1 MVLKINRGWTGYRSI
16 EVADLVGVTAGSAH
30 QR

>member
-1 MVLKINRGWTGYRSI
+1 MELKINRGWTGNPATA
-16 EVADLVGVTAGSAH
+16 VADLIGVTAGSAK

>member
-1 MVLKINRGWTGYRSI
+1 MVLMINRGWTGYPTTA
-16 EVADLVGVTAGSAH
+16 VADLIGVTAGSAQ

>member
-1 MVLKINRGWTGYRSI
+1 MDMKITRGWTGNPATA
-16 EVADLVGVTAGSAH
+16 VADLIGVTAGSAQ